1 MRADTRGGHPE
12 ASRAFPYAQLQRDR
26 DGWETIK
33 EETDRTGDGSTVTV
47 DMNGSAIVPGEVL
60 ENIRG
65 RDITIVFDM
74 GDGITWSVD
83 GKSVKDGEVSDIDFS
98 VRIGT
103 EEIPEDKVDS
113 IAGEKYSIQISLA
126 HEGEFG
132 FTAVLSLDLGREN
145 AGLYARLFYYNESTG
160 ELETAAHAEKIAGDG
175 RVSLA
180 FTHASEYV
188 IVVDTGEGNP
198 EEEGAEDVSS
208 GAPAESAGTD
218 AGNKSPQTG
227 RPRKPWWIIVV
238 GALVV
243 IIGIGTFFLVRKK
256 KEDGDSR

>member
-1 MRADTRGGHPE
+1 
-12 ASRAFPYAQLQRDR
+12 
-26 DGWETIK
+26 
-33 EETDRTGDGSTVTV
+33 
-47 DMNGSAIVPGEVL
+47 MNGSAIVPGEVL

-145 AGLYARLFYYNESTG
+145 AGLYARLFYYN
-160 ELETAAHAEKIAGDG
+160 
-175 RVSLA
+175 
-180 FTHASEYV
+180 
-188 IVVDTGEGNP
+188 
-198 EEEGAEDVSS
+198 
-208 GAPAESAGTD
+208 
-218 AGNKSPQTG
+218 
-227 RPRKPWWIIVV
+227 
-238 GALVV
+238 
-243 IIGIGTFFLVRKK
+243 
-256 KEDGDSR
+256 